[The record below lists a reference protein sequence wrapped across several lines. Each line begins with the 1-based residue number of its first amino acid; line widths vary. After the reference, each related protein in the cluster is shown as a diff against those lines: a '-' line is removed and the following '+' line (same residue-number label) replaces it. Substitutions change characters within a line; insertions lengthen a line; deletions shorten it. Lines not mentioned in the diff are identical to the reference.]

1 MIVLTTLTSLLQ
13 LQNLVAAVL
22 TSASDSLSFSETLM
36 RRVVMILVIM
46 INTKWSSPTGHWP
59 HICWTKVKYYCHCHH
74 HHHHHYHHQV
84 LFVLHCRGVL
94 FVGQGCPVSCN
105 KIYRCACIQK
115 LCMNCICFCLT
126 PRRLMSYIYGAPILD
141 VSRSH
146 TTTQHSR

>member
-1 MIVLTTLTSLLQ
+1 MIKLTTLTSLLQ

-74 HHHHHYHHQV
+74 HHHHHHHQL
-84 LFVLHCRGVL
+84 LFVLPCKGVL
-94 FVGQGCPVSCN
+94 FVGQGYPMSYNNIN
-105 KIYRCACIQK
+105 KWTYIHK
-115 LCMNCICFCLT
+115 LCELHLFLLKIKCINFNGLSSM
-126 PRRLMSYIYGAPILD
+126 LILIGYQIY
-141 VSRSH
+141 
-146 TTTQHSR
+146 